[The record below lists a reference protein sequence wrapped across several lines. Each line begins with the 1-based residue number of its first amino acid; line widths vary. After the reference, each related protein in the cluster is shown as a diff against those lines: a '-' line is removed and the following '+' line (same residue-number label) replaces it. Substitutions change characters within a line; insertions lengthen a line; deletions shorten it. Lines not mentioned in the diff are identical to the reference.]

1 MNFADITTKT
11 VDELKGLLLQHKKE
25 LFNLRFQRV
34 TGELENTSRFR
45 QVRRTIARI
54 QTALTSKNKNA
65 A

>member
-1 MNFADITTKT
+1 MNFADITIKT

>member
-1 MNFADITTKT
+1 MKMADITTKT
-11 VDELKGLLLQHKKE
+11 VDELKALLLQSKKE

-54 QTALTSKNKNA
+54 QTALTAKNKTA